1 MTRLDKIADDLTLAQ
16 QDIPNGDVTAE
27 PGKSILAARL
37 RLQRE
42 HAPYLL
48 DFAREVAEIT
58 IPVGVT
64 PSDDSWWKGHE
75 EAMRRV
81 RMQLAPLTETAE
93 TT

>member
-1 MTRLDKIADDLTLAQ
+1 MTDED
-16 QDIPNGDVTAE
+16 
-27 PGKSILAARL
+27 
-37 RLQRE
+37 
-42 HAPYLL
+42 LL

-81 RMQLAPLTETAE
+81 RMQLAPLTETAK